1 MRRART
7 LIFVLLIVIIAVVV
21 GFVLLRQLFTPSDDG
36 NQITYVD
43 IYYAA
48 QNIPQGGR
56 VTEDALLTLSIPQEK
71 VVSVMF
77 TAEELPFLVDKF
89 AKVPLE
95 QGVVITEGMVGDASA
110 AVSIPGPEWAALIP
124 PGMIAMSV
132 PIDRLGTSGYAV
144 NNGAHVNVNVCLLF
158 VDVDPSYQTILPN
171 LTAILTG
178 TGLGGVLQG
187 ADETGFST
195 QGLPILSLGV
205 VSSGAA
211 QGRLELDPSVQQ
223 PYYLI
228 PSEAQRPRTVCQ
240 TLLPGCGHFTFGRF
254 SPHRNHGGRR
264 RTTASGP
271 QCGTGCPGK
280 TRSCNLDCDPAGFGH
295 AFLSGLHQCQDFPCP
310 AQSHRSIPACDR
322 GVHSSVPFEP
332 VQYPGSRKAA
342 LQPAPGSDGACFACF
357 NQRYSPA
364 RAVKNLM
371 SEGFRHGC

>member
-71 VVSVMF
+71 FVSVMF

-178 TGLGGVLQG
+178 TGLGGILQG

-240 TLLPGCGHFTFGRF
+240 TLLQDVVILRLG
-254 SPHRNHGGRR
+254 
-264 RTTASGP
+264 
-271 QCGTGCPGK
+271 
-280 TRSCNLDCDPAGFGH
+280 
-295 AFLSGLHQCQDFPCP
+295 DFPLTGTTVVAEEQQP
-310 AQSHRSIPACDR
+310 QDPNAEQ
-322 GVHSSVPFEP
+322 
-332 VQYPGSRKAA
+332 AA
-342 LQPAPGSDGACFACF
+342 
-357 NQRYSPA
+357 PA
-364 RAVKNLM
+364 RPDLVTLIVTPQDSVTLSYLVYTNAKISLALRNPTDQSRLATEASTLQFLLSQYNIPVPAKLPYSLHPALTALVSPVLTNDIPQP
-371 SEGFRHGC
+371 EQ